1 MWLELEMPSAAYV
14 ESGWWRWGKES
25 VMQRTLGQARV
36 LGLPFERSGDPVC
49 DFKQGDNF
57 SKLCFLMIS
66 WWGIVRP
73 KG

>member
-1 MWLELEMPSAAYV
+1 
-14 ESGWWRWGKES
+14 
-25 VMQRTLGQARV
+25 MQRTLGQARV